1 MLNGVKQALNIEAS
15 FRAVCAITNKIV
27 WIGGSQGTF
36 LRTIDGGKTW
46 ETKQVHGAETLDFR
60 DVHAFDSQ
68 TAIVMSAGE
77 AEKGNARFYRTTDGG
92 FGLLV
97 GKG

>member
-1 MLNGVKQALNIEAS
+1 M
-15 FRAVCAITNKIV
+15 
-27 WIGGSQGTF
+27 
-36 LRTIDGGKTW
+36 
-46 ETKQVHGAETLDFR
+46 DFR

-68 TAIVMSAGE
+68 TAILMSAGE
-77 AEKGNARFYRTTDGG
+77 AEKGDANFYRTIDGG